1 MPDEMGTAMK
11 RLIVAA
17 VLALGLVSPAKADY
31 QSGRDAYQRGD
42 YAASF
47 RVWEPLAQAGDAKA
61 QFGLGGL
68 FERGRGVPLDR
79 ARAFRWYGL
88 AAKQKFGPA
97 QKAVSRFER
106 LYPGLVRRARIEARQ
121 EAELKRFREEKQKAR
136 QRARQA
142 RPGKRRPGSGRGGG
156 GLNIPVPPG
165 WDGYKSDRLDTRLTA
180 GLEILLGI
188 PVQKRLFLPPGQKPG
203 NWSELILVDQAQ
215 QSEGT
220 TTPLGLYRAWIRD
233 VIAGCENG
241 RETHPP
247 ANSGKGPG
255 WVKSTYACA
264 KHKNQDFGSFA
275 MMKALKGPED
285 LFLVRRVWRGPPYP
299 VDDIGAMTGRFGD
312 WEGWFDRV
320 AMPRPRR
327 ARNRLRPS
335 AGFGFIVNGQGH
347 IVTPH
352 HVVKGCRRLRFSSS
366 GARLLAIDPVRNLA
380 LYKLRKKPKTWARFR
395 EGEEARKGDP
405 IIVASYPREGT
416 ADSDLSVSAGV
427 IGGLTG
433 PGGDSRFLALT
444 AAIQPGTSG
453 APLLDLHGNIAGMV
467 FSAAEAARMA
477 QAEIPD
483 EITGFAL
490 NAQVIKT
497 FLKGQGAPFETA
509 PAETALT
516 PALAGDK
523 ARSFTVS
530 VDCQK

>member
-1 MPDEMGTAMK
+1 MK
-11 RLIVAA
+11 CLILAT

-47 RVWEPLAQAGDAKA
+47 RAWEPLAQAGNDKA
-61 QFGLGGL
+61 QYGLGGL

-79 ARAFRWYGL
+79 ARAFRWYDL

-106 LYPGLVRRARIEARQ
+106 LYPGLVRRVRIEARQ
-121 EAELKRFREEKQKAR
+121 EAELKRIREEKQKAR
-136 QRARQA
+136 QRTRQA
-142 RPGKRRPGSGRGGG
+142 RPGKNRPGSGRGGV
-156 GLNIPVPPG
+156 GLNIPIPPG
-165 WDGYKSDRLDTRLTA
+165 WAGHETEGLDTRLTA
-180 GLEILLGI
+180 DLEKLLGI
-188 PVQKRLFLPPGQKPG
+188 LAQKRLFLPPGQTPE

-215 QSEGT
+215 QNGGDK
-220 TTPLGLYRAWIRD
+220 TPMGLYRAWIRA

-241 RETHPP
+241 RETQPP
-247 ANSGKGPG
+247 ANPGKGPG

-275 MMKALKGPED
+275 MMKALKGPND
-285 LFLVRRVWRGPPYP
+285 LFLVRRVWRGPPFAA
-299 VDDIGAMTGRFGD
+299 DDIGTMAGRFGD
-312 WEGWFDRV
+312 WEGWFGHV
-320 AMPRPRR
+320 AMSRPRR
-327 ARNRLRPS
+327 ARSRPRPS
-335 AGFGFIVNGQGH
+335 TGFGFIVNGQGH

-395 EGEEARKGDP
+395 QGEEARKGDP
-405 IIVASYPREGT
+405 IIVASYPGAGFPGEGT

-427 IGGLTG
+427 VGGLTG

-453 APLLDLHGNIAGMV
+453 APLLDLHGNVAGMV
-467 FSAAEAARMA
+467 FSAVEAAHMA

-490 NAQVIKT
+490 NAQVIKS

-509 PAETALT
+509 PGETVLT